1 MLEKKGIDLMSYMH
15 MNLGNGLS
23 TSFWD
28 DNWCTGGNLK
38 NLFLR
43 VYALENNKRI
53 SVRDKLVYP
62 TLNQSLR
69 KWPRGGAEVSQ
80 MEKLKNMIDP
90 VSLKQGK
97 DSWVWSMN
105 TSGMYSVASVR
116 NLIDSC
122 LLPSSGLKT
131 RLPNK
136 NKVMLEGI
144 FFVTW
149 WLLWNF
155 RNKKIFEG
163 KSPYKAM
170 FFDDVICKAF
180 YWCRYRSKK
189 VFSWDEWFKNPHLI
203 SL

>member
-1 MLEKKGIDLMSYMH
+1 MLEKKRIDLMSYMH

-38 NLFLR
+38 NLFPR

-53 SVRDKLVYP
+53 SVRDKLAHP

-69 KWPRGGAEVSQ
+69 RWPRGGAEVSQ

-105 TSGMYSVASVR
+105 TS
-116 NLIDSC
+116 DSY
-122 LLPSSGLKT
+122 GNWRFWIENV

-136 NKVMLEGI
+136 NKIAEQEQG
-144 FFVTW
+144 
-149 WLLWNF
+149 
-155 RNKKIFEG
+155 
-163 KSPYKAM
+163 YA
-170 FFDDVICKAF
+170 
-180 YWCRYRSKK
+180 
-189 VFSWDEWFKNPHLI
+189 
-203 SL
+203 